1 MDCPVPHSRF
11 SYSLTNK
18 IVQVL
23 LKALLV
29 LQEAHGNV
37 IICFTLVQLCEEDP
51 MGQTPR
57 HENLPASQSGKKT
70 DMSSLVMEGFDVFNV
85 PEDGLLL
92 AADFRWC
99 IRTVCMLQVMEG
111 EEVDIFYELGFPIYQ
126 VLDELAGDMKVLVM
140 VCSVVLVVPQ

>member
-11 SYSLTNK
+11 SNTLTNK

-29 LQEAHGNV
+29 LQEAHGNI
-37 IICFTLVQLCEEDP
+37 IICFTVVQLCEEDP
-51 MGQTPR
+51 RRQTLCETQL
-57 HENLPASQSGKKT
+57 HENLPASQSGKT
-70 DMSSLVMEGFDVFNV
+70 DMSSLVMEGFDVLNV

-111 EEVDIFYELGFPIYQ
+111 EEVDIFYELGFTIYQ
-126 VLDELAGDMKVLVM
+126 VLDELAGDMKILVM
-140 VCSVVLVVPQ
+140 V

>member
-1 MDCPVPHSRF
+1 M
-11 SYSLTNK
+11 
-18 IVQVL
+18 QVL

-29 LQEAHGNV
+29 LQEAHGNI

-51 MGQTPR
+51 MGQTPCETQR
-57 HENLPASQSGKKT
+57 HENLPASQSGKN
-70 DMSSLVMEGFDVFNV
+70 SSLVMEGIDVFNV
-85 PEDGLLL
+85 PEDGFLL

-111 EEVDIFYELGFPIYQ
+111 EEVDIFYELGFTIYQ

>member
-1 MDCPVPHSRF
+1 MRIFLH
-11 SYSLTNK
+11 
-18 IVQVL
+18 
-23 LKALLV
+23 
-29 LQEAHGNV
+29 
-37 IICFTLVQLCEEDP
+37 
-51 MGQTPR
+51 PR
-57 HENLPASQSGKKT
+57 VEKT

-99 IRTVCMLQVMEG
+99 IWTLCMLQVMEG
-111 EEVDIFYELGFPIYQ
+111 KEVDVLYELGFTIYQ